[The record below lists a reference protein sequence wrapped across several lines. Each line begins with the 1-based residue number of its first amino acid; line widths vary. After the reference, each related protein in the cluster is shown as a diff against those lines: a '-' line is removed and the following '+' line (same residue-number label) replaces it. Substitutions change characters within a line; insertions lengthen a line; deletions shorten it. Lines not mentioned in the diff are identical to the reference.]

1 MTPALHRQTK
11 GNFTMT
17 GARARWRLLLL
28 LVLAGA
34 LAACS
39 GDRAESKQPPP
50 RPAVSVAVAP
60 VEQKAMPLQ
69 IQAIGTVEAYAVVSV
84 RAQVGGELQRVHI

>member
-1 MTPALHRQTK
+1 MIHGAHSPDRK

-17 GARARWRLLLL
+17 SARIRWRLPLLL
-28 LVLAGA
+28 GLAGA
-34 LAACS
+34 VAGCS

-50 RPAVSVAVAP
+50 RPVVAVAVAP

-84 RAQVGGELQRVHI
+84 RAQVGGEL